1 MNRELDEEILDNICS
16 SDNEEE
22 IEELVYP
29 HYPSDQEE
37 ISIQVGLSEST
48 SLRISNHRD
57 INNESP
63 FLEEVYS
70 PINHLIN
77 LITTNYF
84 NERTSLLEQSNLLEQ
99 NGFSINEDFGEV
111 LIIGE
116 DIILID
122 EHLGDFLIISTTE

>member
-1 MNRELDEEILDNICS
+1 MSRDLDEDIWDNICS

-22 IEELVYP
+22 IEELFYP

-37 ISIQVGLSEST
+37 TNIQVGAPENT
-48 SLRISNHRD
+48 SLRENHGD
-57 INNESP
+57 INNERP

-70 PINHLIN
+70 PINQLIN
-77 LITTNYF
+77 LITTNYS
-84 NERTSLLEQSNLLEQ
+84 NERTNLLEQ

-116 DIILID
+116 DIILVD
-122 EHLGDFLIISTTE
+122 NHLGDFLIISTI

>member
-1 MNRELDEEILDNICS
+1 MDNICS

-48 SLRISNHRD
+48 SLRISN
-57 INNESP
+57 ESP

-84 NERTSLLEQSNLLEQ
+84 NE
-99 NGFSINEDFGEV
+99 
-111 LIIGE
+111 
-116 DIILID
+116 
-122 EHLGDFLIISTTE
+122 

>member
-1 MNRELDEEILDNICS
+1 MSRDLDEDIWDNICS

-22 IEELVYP
+22 IEELFYP

-37 ISIQVGLSEST
+37 TNIQVGVPENT
-48 SLRISNHRD
+48 SLRENHGD
-57 INNESP
+57 INNERP

-70 PINHLIN
+70 PINQLIN
-77 LITTNYF
+77 LITTNYS
-84 NERTSLLEQSNLLEQ
+84 NERTNLLEQ

-116 DIILID
+116 DIILVD
-122 EHLGDFLIISTTE
+122 KHLGDFLIISTIL

>member
-1 MNRELDEEILDNICS
+1 MNRELDEDILDNICS

-22 IEELVYP
+22 IEELVCP

-37 ISIQVGLSEST
+37 INIQIGIPEST
-48 SLRISNHRD
+48 SFRISNHRD

-84 NERTSLLEQSNLLEQ
+84 NEQTNLLEQ

-122 EHLGDFLIISTTE
+122 EHLGDFLIISTI